1 LNRIPELVPIS
12 EIRQRQNEILASLRD
27 GPIVLTQHG
36 RAAAVLLTPGEYNRL
51 VAAVEDLEDAMDAA
65 QARREPGDMDFD
77 DYLARRE
84 RVPAA
89 D

>member
-1 LNRIPELVPIS
+1 MNRIPELIPIS
-12 EIRQRQNEILASLRD
+12 EIRQRQNEILASLRN

-51 VAAVEDLEDAMDAA
+51 VAALEDLEDARDAA
-65 QARREPGDMDFD
+65 EASREPGAADFD
-77 DYLARRE
+77 DCLARRD